1 MESHPKIRSFAPI
14 TGKNSR
20 ILILGSMP
28 GVASLEAGQ
37 YYAHPRNVFWR
48 IMAEL
53 LNMPENL
60 SYPQKTQH
68 LCSTGIALWD
78 VLHTCVRPGSLDSA
92 ISDEVP
98 NDFAAFFKTHP
109 HISALFFNGQ
119 KARRAF
125 KKHVA
130 PSLDINTLP
139 LYTLPSTS
147 PANASWSFERKLES
161 WQSIMNYL

>member
-1 MESHPKIRSFAPI
+1 M
-14 TGKNSR
+14 
-20 ILILGSMP
+20 
-28 GVASLEAGQ
+28 
-37 YYAHPRNVFWR
+37 
-48 IMAEL
+48 
-53 LNMPENL
+53 
-60 SYPQKTQH
+60 
-68 LCSTGIALWD
+68 
-78 VLHTCVRPGSLDSA
+78 LHTCVRPGSLDSA

-109 HISALFFNGQ
+109 HINALFFNGQ
-119 KARRAF
+119 KARQTF

-161 WQSIMNYL
+161 WQSIMDYL